1 MLSTRNKAQDVNRGV
16 KRDAEQLEPD
26 PEALEA
32 HVGQVKAHLAARRPS
47 FPKVGA
53 QNMVGKRNPRNGTTG
68 WAVSQL
74 IRGDWPNSPPFSH
87 IAAVID
93 VPVEQIKPPWLRA
106 SDSQAT

>member
-1 MLSTRNKAQDVNRGV
+1 MSTRNKAQDVNRGV
-16 KRDAEQLEPD
+16 KRDAEQHEQA
-26 PEALEA
+26 PEAVEA
-32 HVGQVKAHLAARRPS
+32 HVRQVKAPLAARRPS

-53 QNMVGKRNPRNGTTG
+53 QIMVGKRNPRNGTTG